1 MQNQVWV
8 RQEGRENEEEDM
20 CPIGGT
26 GVLLGQVRHV
36 EALGPAESL
45 QDCCGADVGVRERGI
60 HHSPSFDDATCII
73 SAA

>member
-1 MQNQVWV
+1 
-8 RQEGRENEEEDM
+8 M

-26 GVLLGQVRHV
+26 GVLLGQVRRV

-73 SAA
+73 TAA